1 MPLQA
6 AGAEG
11 LHEAGA
17 LANITEDLMRIDSSA
32 TDAALHD
39 LQSMLSGTGSTV
51 ESIFSGLAAAL
62 GNATSA
68 AAQDVR
74 KGALQIEGVLLDTL
88 TQAFSALGGVR
99 EELSTGL
106 AAAAGNASL
115 AAGYGT
121 AAATAAGAD
130 IRNSVTAET
139 LTAANRVSST
149 LQGAAGDLGSGV
161 SAAVGNAT
169 LAAANGAVAA
179 ESGIQ
184 AADAGLRN
192 ATLVTVSGVGTAAHD
207 LSNDIGSGVSAA
219 AGNASH
225 SVDGAAAAA
234 ASGLQAA
241 GVDLRSATLSAFD
254 GVGNAALTLNSSMAA
269 LGQRLMQTVQGA
281 VPDAMSGLQTAIS
294 RTREVAAVAGDLQDL
309 LGAQVLGN
317 LPPAVQSVLIS
328 AESPSGLDLNSLD
341 DRLLRLLSQQQQEDL
356 HAAQAATPMPSQTP
370 GQAPA
375 QAPAQTPAQM
385 PPQTVQAIPSGPL
398 PGPRLPQLPDPA
410 EAGVSTLANGAQTV
424 VADAQGL
431 NDLLNSSELR
441 QERPSLPQGIL
452 GRPSSSASLSGLNL
466 TAADSDFLQL
476 LSAEGPVPAQL
487 PGQTGTAADQESAT
501 PDPLSADNALL
512 SLLAAD
518 APAQAQAPTEASR
531 QARRPLQVT
540 LFSKQRTC
548 TEWLCLQQ

>member
-1 MPLQA
+1 MHLQA
-6 AGAEG
+6 GVAGG

-99 EELSTGL
+99 QDLSTGL

-184 AADAGLRN
+184 AADAGFRN
-192 ATLVTVSGVGTAAHD
+192 ATRVTVSGVGAAAHD
-207 LSNDIGSGVSAA
+207 LSSDIGSGVSAT
-219 AGNASH
+219 AGNTSL

-241 GVDLRSATLSAFD
+241 GVDLRSATLSAID
-254 GVGNAALTLNSSMAA
+254 GVGGTALALNSSIAA

-281 VPDAMSGLQTAIS
+281 ISGAMSGLQAAIN

-317 LPPAVQSVLIS
+317 LPPAMQSVLIS
-328 AESPSGLDLNSLD
+328 AESPSGLNMTSLD
-341 DRLLRLLSQQQQEDL
+341 DSLLRLLSQQQQEGL
-356 HAAQAATPMPSQTP
+356 HAAQAATPTPTQTP

-385 PPQTVQAIPSGPL
+385 SPQTFQSIPSGPM
-398 PGPRLPQLPDPA
+398 PGLRLPQLPDPA
-410 EAGVSTLANGAQTV
+410 EAGISTMANGAQTV

-452 GRPSSSASLSGLNL
+452 GRPGSSASLSGLNL
-466 TAADSDFLQL
+466 TAADSEILQL

-487 PGQTGTAADQESAT
+487 PGRTGTDQGSAT
-501 PDPLSADNALL
+501 PDPLSVDNALL

-540 LFSKQRTC
+540 LFSKQCTC
-548 TEWLCLQQ
+548 TECLCL